1 MGYISNKLC
10 HFVGRLLSD
19 DVARMNLLI
28 QIIRSGTLL
37 ANPKNPTEPP
47 KVQSNNG
54 YQEVDSLGEPFQSIN
69 CVCFCDIPDADLKIH
84 TEKYSKL
91 GLAFSKDFLS
101 KAGARPVQYVP
112 RAFNMLSNMV
122 GCPISP
128 DPSKYFIDINRFAIN
143 SLLLLD
149 VMNIED
155 NRIIK
160 LMLEEEKAKKAIE
173 ALAIQIKVNL
183 PELFN
188 GVSLHAITYTLMQHS
203 VNSNAYVKL
212 FDPTLAEDDPQNY
225 YMEREWRSL
234 NDVHFSLEDIVS
246 VYLPNAEI
254 LQKMFIESCP
264 ELENKIIVID

>member
-10 HFVGRLLSD
+10 HFVGRSLD
-19 DVARMNLLI
+19 DDTARMNLLI
-28 QIIRSGTLL
+28 KIIRSGTLL
-37 ANPKNPTEPP
+37 ANPKRPTEAPSI
-47 KVQSNNG
+47 QSNSE
-54 YQEVDSLGEPFQSIN
+54 YKKVDSLGEAFQSIN
-69 CVCFCDIPDADLKIH
+69 CVCFCDIPDEDLTIH
-84 TEKYSKL
+84 TEKYSKV
-91 GLAFSKDFLS
+91 GLAFSKEFLS

-112 RAFNMLSNMV
+112 SESNMLCNMI

-128 DPSKYFIDINRFAIN
+128 DPAQYFVDISRFSIN

-149 VMNIED
+149 MMNIED

-160 LMLEEEKAKKAIE
+160 MMLEEGKNKPAVK
-173 ALAIQIKVNL
+173 ALAIQIKANL

-188 GVSLHAITYTLMQHS
+188 GISLHAILYTLMHHS
-203 VNSNAYVKL
+203 MNANAYVKL

-246 VYLPNAEI
+246 IYLPNEEI
-254 LQKMFIESCP
+254 LQEMFVQCCP